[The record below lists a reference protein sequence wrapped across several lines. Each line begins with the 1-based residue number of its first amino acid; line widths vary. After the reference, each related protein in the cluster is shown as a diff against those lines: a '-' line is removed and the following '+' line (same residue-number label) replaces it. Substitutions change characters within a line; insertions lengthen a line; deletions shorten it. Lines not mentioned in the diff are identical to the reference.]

1 MAQKINQLPLSK
13 LAKLEPWMVPPSR
26 KKELDE
32 YLRTQRKSEVEAN
45 DKQYL
50 STQTTK
56 PGQAVGD
63 DGNLLNNSQNSH
75 KARERNNF
83 IPKDHSI
90 ESKTLGSLEDQT
102 LQFLNQKSTLSLSSV
117 AEEGAS
123 LLSDIDFFLA
133 LYRID
138 DKEHFWLEKWST
150 TIKDAIAKEK
160 DLRVKKEIAR
170 RGKEEA
176 EEKKHREQK
185 IYEDWL
191 KSIQ

>member
-1 MAQKINQLPLSK
+1 MTDKINQLPLSE

-32 YLRTQRKSEVEAN
+32 YLRLQRKSEVEAN

-50 STQTTK
+50 STQTIK

-63 DGNLLNNSQNSH
+63 DGNLLRDDQNSQ
-75 KARERNNF
+75 KPQENNDL

-90 ESKTLGSLEDQT
+90 ESRTLGSLEAQIH
-102 LQFLNQKSTLSLSSV
+102 QFFNQKSALELSVV
-117 AEEGAS
+117 AEEAAS

-133 LYRID
+133 LYKRD
-138 DKEHFWLEKWST
+138 DKEHSWLEKWS
-150 TIKDAIAKEK
+150 KAIQEAMENEK
-160 DLRVKKEIAR
+160 DVRIKKEIMR
-170 RGKEEA
+170 RKREEIE
-176 EEKKHREQK
+176 EEKCREQK

-191 KSIQ
+191 KFLQ